1 MTNNMDHN
9 HPKPPCRRTTQH
21 SFMLVIALVMLGWQ
35 GYLFHLQAATIGSFR
50 GYEWPSL
57 WPAFVAAAA
66 LILLVRSI
74 RRYQAAVRS
83 AKWVRR
89 DGRRLP

>member
-1 MTNNMDHN
+1 MGN
-9 HPKPPCRRTTQH
+9 HPAPPSRRTTQH
-21 SFMLVIALVMLGWQ
+21 EFLLGIALVMLGWQ
-35 GYLFHLQAATIGSFR
+35 GYLFHLQADTIDSFR

-57 WPAFVAAAA
+57 WPGGVAAIA

-74 RRYQAAVRS
+74 RQYQAAVRS

-89 DGRRLP
+89 DGSRLP